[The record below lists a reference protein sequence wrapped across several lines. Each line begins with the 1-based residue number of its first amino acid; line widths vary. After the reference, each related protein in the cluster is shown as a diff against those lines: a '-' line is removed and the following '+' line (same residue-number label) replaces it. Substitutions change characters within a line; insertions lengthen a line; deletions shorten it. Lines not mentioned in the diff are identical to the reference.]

1 LDGDPVNH
9 GGDMCDNA
17 DLLGPEFFAAQF
29 LQAPVQPGGNIV
41 KIGLFQRFDIN
52 TPPIFDRTV
61 QSWDTASKATQLS
74 GYSVC
79 TIWGI
84 ANKRIYLIDVIRA
97 RLEYPDLRATALAL
111 AHGRHRGH
119 RRPDHILIEDKAS
132 GQSLIQDLKR
142 ENIRNIEAVKPEA
155 NKIIRMHSQTA
166 AIAEGHVTIPHDAP
180 WLADYLQE
188 LVAFPVGR
196 HDDQVDSTSQA
207 LKWFNDRAGVPNLT
221 QYYWEQREKARE
233 PAEDDRIV
241 TVRCSNST
249 NVVYTRSGTVIWM
262 DAHGLFR
269 MPWRDAQLLLNGSS
283 DWSLV
288 DEP

>member
-1 LDGDPVNH
+1 
-9 GGDMCDNA
+9 MCDNA

-119 RRPDHILIEDKAS
+119 RRRI
-132 GQSLIQDLKR
+132 
-142 ENIRNIEAVKPEA
+142 
-155 NKIIRMHSQTA
+155 
-166 AIAEGHVTIPHDAP
+166 
-180 WLADYLQE
+180 
-188 LVAFPVGR
+188 
-196 HDDQVDSTSQA
+196 TS
-207 LKWFNDRAGVPNLT
+207 
-221 QYYWEQREKARE
+221 
-233 PAEDDRIV
+233 
-241 TVRCSNST
+241 
-249 NVVYTRSGTVIWM
+249 
-262 DAHGLFR
+262 
-269 MPWRDAQLLLNGSS
+269 
-283 DWSLV
+283 
-288 DEP
+288 